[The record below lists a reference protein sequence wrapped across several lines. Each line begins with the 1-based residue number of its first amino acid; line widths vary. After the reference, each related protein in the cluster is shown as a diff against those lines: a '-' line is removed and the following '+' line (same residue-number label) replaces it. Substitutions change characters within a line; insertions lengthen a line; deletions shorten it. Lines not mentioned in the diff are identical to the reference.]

1 MSKHPDPCGHL
12 AQAKAIAEQAGER
25 ILEVY
30 QRRFTV
36 SEKQDG
42 SPLTEADHAAHA
54 LITARLQALTPDIPV
69 LSEESAAVDYEQ
81 RAAWTRLWLVDPLD
95 GTKEFVKRNDEFTV
109 NIALIENC
117 QPVLGVVLAP
127 ALRVAYWACRG
138 QGAFKQRS
146 GGAQQSIH
154 ARRYAGG
161 KARIAVS
168 RSHPGERLAGFLRSV
183 AQRQGPPETLAMG
196 SALKMCLVAEGTVDV
211 YVRFGP
217 TSEWDTAA
225 AQCVVVQAGGR
236 LSDFAG
242 QTLAYNKRSLL
253 NPWFVASG
261 AGDYDWISHVNDQ
274 GR

>member
-1 MSKHPDPCGHL
+1 MSENADPCGYL
-12 AQAKAIAEQAGER
+12 GQAKAIAEDAGER
-25 ILEVY
+25 ILSVY

-54 LITARLQALTPDIPV
+54 LITARLRALTPDIPV
-69 LSEESAAVDYEQ
+69 LSEESAAVGYEE

-127 ALRVAYWACRG
+127 ALRVVYWACRG
-138 QGAFKQRS
+138 QGAFKQAS
-146 GGAQQSIH
+146 GGAHQPIH

-161 KARIAVS
+161 KATVAVS
-168 RSHPGERLAGFLRSV
+168 RSHPGERLAGFLQSV
-183 AQRQGPPETLAMG
+183 ARRQGPPETLAMG
-196 SALKMCLVAEGTVDV
+196 SALKMCLVAEGMVDV
-211 YVRFGP
+211 YARFGP

-225 AQCVVVQAGGR
+225 AQCVVAQAGGR
-236 LSDFAG
+236 LTDFEGHA
-242 QTLAYNKRSLL
+242 LAYNKPSLL

-261 AGDYDWISHVNDQ
+261 AGDYDWVSHLND
-274 GR
+274 